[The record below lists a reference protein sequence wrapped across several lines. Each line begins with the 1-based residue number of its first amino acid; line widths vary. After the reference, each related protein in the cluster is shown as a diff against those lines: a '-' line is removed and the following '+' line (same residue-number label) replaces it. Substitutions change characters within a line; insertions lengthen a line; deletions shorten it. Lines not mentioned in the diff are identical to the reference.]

1 MHLLIIILQQLL
13 GMLPSGKSEKAPQT
27 ETVRPQGQAP
37 RGYDRSACVGLPI
50 PMGGWMTGYWMT
62 GYSLMAWL
70 TKVAPDA
77 RNAAVDV
84 VRHAMPRPDQPLPVQ
99 SGRRIAARPLRQYA
113 ATNEQGSPPNLG
125 GPPPGS

>member
-27 ETVRPQGQAP
+27 EVVRPQGQAP
-37 RGYDRSACVGLPI
+37 RGCDGSACVGLPI
-50 PMGGWMTGYWMT
+50 PMGGWMTGH
-62 GYSLMAWL
+62 SLMAWL

-77 RNAAVDV
+77 RNAAGYV
-84 VRHAMPRPDQPLPVQ
+84 VRHVALPPEDPRPDQPLPVQ
-99 SGRRIAARPLRQYA
+99 SDRRIAARPLRHYA